1 MEQKDYA
8 DKITDKLKM
17 LTSVDDTE
25 VAAQDINNFVNFMN
39 YSFYK
44 RNNFFINNFNLN
56 ALKKIYPA
64 YNKLKTN
71 IFDLSCTY
79 IFKNI
84 TVPQLKS
91 IKFIVFNA
99 INNYP
104 NINNEICSIISKD
117 SLIRCS
123 QYIKEAIEL
132 KITNQ

>member
-25 VAAQDINNFVNFMN
+25 IAAQDINNFVNFMN

-44 RNNFFINNFNLN
+44 RNNFFIDNFNLN

-91 IKFIVFNA
+91 IKFIIFNA
-99 INNYP
+99 INNYQ
-104 NINNEICSIISKD
+104 NINNEICSIISKN